1 MTWSMCLGW
10 RALLLLGSAVSF
22 RASSPLAR
30 RRVPEVASR
39 GRPMS
44 PAALVETPPAPSA
57 QGMTSATSAM
67 RVGVVLLNLGGPER
81 SEDVEPFL
89 YNLFADPDIIRLP
102 RALSGLQVPLAWAIA
117 RSEHP
122 RAVRRTIRSAGARR
136 S

>member
-1 MTWSMCLGW
+1 MW
-10 RALLLLGSAVSF
+10 RALLLFVSAAAF

-81 SEDVEPFL
+81 SEGCARGEGGDSTAEEALRCEFL
-89 YNLFADPDIIRLP
+89 A
-102 RALSGLQVPLAWAIA
+102 
-117 RSEHP
+117 
-122 RAVRRTIRSAGARR
+122 SAEM
-136 S
+136 